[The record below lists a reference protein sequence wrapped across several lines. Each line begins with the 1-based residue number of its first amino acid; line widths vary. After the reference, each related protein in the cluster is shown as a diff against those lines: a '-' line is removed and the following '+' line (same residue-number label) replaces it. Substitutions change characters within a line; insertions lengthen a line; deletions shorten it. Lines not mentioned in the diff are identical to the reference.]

1 MDETTGTLG
10 CHVHFKMV
18 GNQLDDEQNLYSR
31 EMLGNH
37 HFHPLKNWLE
47 LEFQVDIVRFG
58 RKQKVDSGIRGYG
71 KVPRAGNL
79 LWSYSKMYQPQ
90 PQYNI
95 YCKCYIYIY
104 NIKDGILL
112 SWLIFLH

>member
-1 MDETTGTLG
+1 MMN
-10 CHVHFKMV
+10 K
-18 GNQLDDEQNLYSR
+18 NLYSR

-71 KVPRAGNL
+71 KVSQSWEFVYGAIPRCTNHNL
-79 LWSYSKMYQPQ
+79 NIISTVNAIYTYITSKMESYSHGWFF
-90 PQYNI
+90 
-95 YCKCYIYIY
+95 YIDMNAQESY
-104 NIKDGILL
+104 
-112 SWLIFLH
+112 